1 MFLLFFQTECNSQKL
16 LKPHLKKTKRAKKK
30 KKSFNYFIW
39 KILFNYKRR
48 YNAFYNFRDPLI
60 YERNLSKVELLA
72 QITVKIIKHGGEQYL
87 PCSLPNVYQSTS
99 YIALQ

>member
-1 MFLLFFQTECNSQKL
+1 MQFSKTFEAT
-16 LKPHLKKTKRAKKK
+16 LKENKTKK
-30 KKSFNYFIW
+30 KKSINYFIW

-60 YERNLSKVELLA
+60 YERNLSKIELLA

-87 PCSLPNVYQSTS
+87 SCSLPSV
-99 YIALQ
+99 

>member
-1 MFLLFFQTECNSQKL
+1 MQFSKTFEVT
-16 LKPHLKKTKRAKKK
+16 LKENKTSKKKKK
-30 KKSFNYFIW
+30 KKSINYFIW

-60 YERNLSKVELLA
+60 LEINLSKIELLA

-87 PCSLPNVYQSTS
+87 SCSLPSV
-99 YIALQ
+99 